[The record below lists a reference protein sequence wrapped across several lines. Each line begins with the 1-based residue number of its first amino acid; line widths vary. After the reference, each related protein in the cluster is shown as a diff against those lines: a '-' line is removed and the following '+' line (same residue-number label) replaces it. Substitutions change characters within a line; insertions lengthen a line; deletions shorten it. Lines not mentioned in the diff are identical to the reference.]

1 MIATVL
7 RKIFGSRN
15 DRLIKRYTYAVRAIN
30 ALEPRIEGLS
40 DAQLRG
46 KTDELKQRLGNG
58 ETLDDVLPEAFAV
71 VREAGK
77 RTLNMRHFDVQLIGG
92 MVLHYGKIAEMRTGE
107 GKTLVATLPAYLNAL
122 AGTGVHVVTVNDY
135 LASRDAAWMGNI
147 YSFLG
152 LTVGVNLS
160 QMDHAAKQQAYA
172 ADITYGTNNEFGF
185 DYLRDN
191 MVYQTTDRVQRKLV
205 YAIVDEVDS
214 ILIDEARTPL
224 IISGQADDTTDLYY
238 KIDALVPKL
247 TRQTQENGPGDF
259 SVDEKAHQVLLT
271 EAGHECAEDMLTRAG
286 LLPEAS
292 SLYDAANITLMH
304 HLYAALRAHNLYH
317 RDQHYVAQNDEII
330 IVDEFTG
337 RLMPGRRWSDGLHQ
351 AVEAKEG
358 VKIQRENQTLASIT
372 FQNYFRMYK
381 KLAGMTGTADTEA
394 YEFQQIYNLETVVV
408 PTHMTMIREDRM
420 DQVFKTARERYQA
433 VINDIRDCHERGQPV
448 LVGTTSIENSELLSG
463 LLTKDK
469 LPHQVLNAK
478 QHAREAEIV
487 VQAGRS
493 KMITIATN
501 MAGRGTDIVLGG
513 NPDPEINQIKADAAL
528 DESTRARRIA
538 EARERWQELHERV
551 VSVGGLH
558 IVGTERHESRR
569 VDNQLR
575 GRSGRQGD
583 PGSSRFYLS
592 LEDPLLRIFAS
603 DRVAAIMDRLKMP
616 EGEAIEHPWVTRAI
630 ENAQRKVEARN
641 FDIRK
646 QLLEYDDVAN
656 DQRRVIYQQRNE
668 LLESSDISDTIRA
681 MREGTV
687 NDMVSQ
693 YIPPG
698 SVEEQWDI
706 PSLEKTLA
714 AELTLRAPIQQWL
727 KDDESLDEEDLRRRV
742 IEAAHSHYDTK
753 LVQVEREALHHFE
766 RAVMLQ
772 TLDTHWREHLAALD
786 HLRQGIHL
794 RGYAQ
799 KNPKQEYKREAF
811 ELFAMMLDAVRNEV
825 TRILVTVQ
833 IRSEQDVEAVEEPVE
848 LTNVRYQHTDYEAAL
863 AEEAEAEADTQ
874 VATASKPQPFVR
886 QGGKIGRN
894 DPCPCGSGRKYK
906 QCHGRLAA

>member
-1 MIATVL
+1 MIATL
-7 RKIFGSRN
+7 LKKIFGSRN
-15 DRLIKRYTYAVRAIN
+15 DRLIKRYTHTVRVIN
-30 ALEPRIEGLS
+30 ALEPSIERLS
-40 DAQLRG
+40 DAQLRN
-46 KTDELKQRLGNG
+46 KTDELKQRLANG
-58 ETLDDVLPEAFAV
+58 ETLDDILPEAFAV

-122 AGTGVHVVTVNDY
+122 TGAGVHVVTVNDY

-147 YSFLG
+147 YTFLG

-191 MVYQTTDRVQRKLV
+191 MVYQTTDRVERKLV

-224 IISGQADDTTDLYY
+224 IISGQADDNIDLYH
-238 KIDALVPKL
+238 KINALVPKL
-247 TRQTQENGPGDF
+247 ARQIQENGPGDF

-271 EAGHECAEDMLTRAG
+271 EAGHEHAEDMLTRAG
-286 LLPEAS
+286 LLPEGS

-433 VINDIRDCHERGQPV
+433 VINDIKDCYERGQPV

-463 LLTKDK
+463 LLAKER

-487 VQAGRS
+487 VQAGRP

-513 NPDPEINQIKADAAL
+513 NPDPEINQIKADATL

-538 EARERWQELHERV
+538 EARERWQQLHEQV

-583 PGSSRFYLS
+583 PGSSRFFLS

-656 DQRRVIYQQRNE
+656 DQRRVIYHQRNE

-687 NDMVSQ
+687 NDVVSQ

-706 PSLEKTLA
+706 SSLEKALM

-727 KDDESLDEEDLRRRV
+727 KEDESLDEEDLRRRV
-742 IEAAHSHYDTK
+742 IEAAHSHHDTK
-753 LVQVEREALHHFE
+753 VVQVEREALHHFE

-811 ELFAMMLDAVRNEV
+811 ELFSMMLDAVRNEV
-825 TRILVTVQ
+825 TRILMTVQ
-833 IRSEQDVEAVEEPVE
+833 IRSEQDVEAVEESVE
-848 LTNVRYQHTDYEAAL
+848 LKNVRYQHTDYDAAL
-863 AEEAEAEADTQ
+863 AEEAEADTQ
-874 VATASKPQPFVR
+874 VATAAKAQPFVR